1 MPFRTTQPKLGL
13 EVLEPREVPAVLTLY
28 DEYLDPLSTAQAVS
42 SPAPDGTGPRFEP
55 QNVVTS
61 TVPGTALTRNAEAR
75 IDRDVQPNGTVK
87 VSARASVNPDYGK
100 IFAFS
105 TAGVT
110 LRLIYRIDPS
120 GGENIGDPVNIALA
134 LTGTTTSKNTG
145 PDVGAAFLSG
155 SASGDFVGD
164 FVNPGTTVDS
174 TWVLKGETIGSFVTL
189 VIGAR
194 GQAIQSQGQPTI
206 LEAGATLRAD
216 LTIQPLARDVSP
228 TSLAWDAVK
237 GGVNLSYTNS
247 EALPAPPAGQ
257 SWTYNLFWAD
267 RTGKK
272 ISAGLLGAGL
282 AMDRGKGPHSE
293 YVVSIGAP
301 PPDATQLLYEVNS
314 GGLAGENRSNNTRS
328 IAYTPAISSF
338 TAKYDGTGSADTVI
352 GRFFSGSDPQ
362 LRFNPIDQ
370 TYAAVLSDSL
380 AALKPRVTV
389 SIGGQVFVATR
400 QADGATYRTEP
411 IDPGPFVGDKV
422 IEVEATIGGASQ
434 GETWKGTLDT
444 EPLPEWVS
452 KLGEGKAPH
461 LGALR
466 ERRVGVPDR
475 GPTSG
480 REHPGSARHPG
491 RRVAGRGRE
500 PQEQGRRQT
509 GC

>member
-282 AMDRGKGPHSE
+282 AMDRGKGRTPSTSSRSVRRHQTRHSCSTRSTPVASRAKIGPTTLVRSRTPRRSVRSPRNTMGP
-293 YVVSIGAP
+293 VVPTRSSAGSSPAPTPSSGSIRSIRPTP
-301 PPDATQLLYEVNS
+301 PFSPTPS
-314 GGLAGENRSNNTRS
+314 PRSN
-328 IAYTPAISSF
+328 
-338 TAKYDGTGSADTVI
+338 
-352 GRFFSGSDPQ
+352 
-362 LRFNPIDQ
+362 
-370 TYAAVLSDSL
+370 
-380 AALKPRVTV
+380 
-389 SIGGQVFVATR
+389 
-400 QADGATYRTEP
+400 
-411 IDPGPFVGDKV
+411 
-422 IEVEATIGGASQ
+422 
-434 GETWKGTLDT
+434 
-444 EPLPEWVS
+444 
-452 KLGEGKAPH
+452 
-461 LGALR
+461 
-466 ERRVGVPDR
+466 
-475 GPTSG
+475 
-480 REHPGSARHPG
+480 PGSR
-491 RRVAGRGRE
+491 
-500 PQEQGRRQT
+500 
-509 GC
+509 